1 MPNIITPKELPQWV
15 PGEVLSSSD
24 KLGWKGVG
32 HRSYR
37 YAGLDVPIPPLDH
50 FMVVRYAAGQTPMD
64 RCFDQR
70 WSRADCRPG
79 DASLLTMSE
88 ASHWHWTQQ
97 IDVSHVYLSNGLM
110 SRVAGEVMDR
120 PVAEVRLHDVLCTR
134 DPTLLAITDAITR
147 EAVQP
152 EMGGPLYAETLG
164 TQLAVHLLRK
174 YAQVTF
180 RHDLPGGRLSP
191 AQMRRVLDLIDSRLH
206 ETLTLEDMAE
216 AAGLGACTF
225 HRRFRETQGRAPHA
239 FVIDRRVERAR
250 QLLAAGDM
258 AVKEV
263 AACCGFSDQAHMTRV
278 LRARLGITPARL
290 RAGRGAPR

>member
-1 MPNIITPKELPQWV
+1 MPNIITPKELPKWV

-24 KLGWKGVG
+24 NLGWKGVG

-37 YAGLDVPIPPLDH
+37 YAALDVPIPPLDH

-64 RCFDQR
+64 RCFEQR

-97 IDVSHVYLSNGLM
+97 IDVSHVYLSNSLM

-120 PVAEVRLHDVLCTR
+120 PVAEVRLHDVLCAR
-134 DPTLLAITDAITR
+134 DPTLLAITDAITQ

-206 ETLTLEDMAE
+206 EALTLEDMAE
-216 AAGLGACTF
+216 AAGLGVCTF

-250 QLLAAGDM
+250 QLLTAGDL

-278 LRARLGITPARL
+278 LRARLGTTPAKL
-290 RAGRGAPR
+290 RGARG

>member
-1 MPNIITPKELPQWV
+1 MPNIITPKELPKWV

-24 KLGWKGVG
+24 NLGWKGVG

-37 YAGLDVPIPPLDH
+37 YAALDVPIPPLDH

-64 RCFDQR
+64 RCFEQR

-97 IDVSHVYLSNGLM
+97 IDVSHVYLSNSLM

-120 PVAEVRLHDVLCTR
+120 PVAEVRLHDVLCAR
-134 DPTLLAITDAITR
+134 DPTLLAITDAITQ

-206 ETLTLEDMAE
+206 EALTLEDMAE
-216 AAGLGACTF
+216 AAGLGVCTF

-250 QLLAAGDM
+250 QLLTAGDL

-278 LRARLGITPARL
+278 LGARLGTTPAKL
-290 RAGRGAPR
+290 RGARG

>member
-1 MPNIITPKELPQWV
+1 MPNIITPKELPKWV

-24 KLGWKGVG
+24 NLGWKGVG

-37 YAGLDVPIPPLDH
+37 YAALDVPIPPLDH
-50 FMVVRYAAGQTPMD
+50 FMVVRYAAGQAPMD
-64 RCFDQR
+64 RCFEQR

-97 IDVSHVYLSNGLM
+97 IDVSHVYLSNSLM

-120 PVAEVRLHDVLCTR
+120 PVAEVRLHDVLCAR
-134 DPTLLAITDAITR
+134 DPTLLAITDAITQ

-206 ETLTLEDMAE
+206 EALTLEDMAE
-216 AAGLGACTF
+216 AAGLGVCTF

-250 QLLAAGDM
+250 QLLTAGDL

-263 AACCGFSDQAHMTRV
+263 AACCGFSGQAHMTRV
-278 LRARLGITPARL
+278 LGARLGTTPAKL
-290 RAGRGAPR
+290 RGARG

>member
-24 KLGWKGVG
+24 NLGWKGVG

-134 DPTLLAITDAITR
+134 DPTLLAITDAITQ

-206 ETLTLEDMAE
+206 EALTLEDMAE
-216 AAGLGACTF
+216 AAGLGVCTF

-250 QLLAAGDM
+250 QLLAVGDL

-263 AACCGFSDQAHMTRV
+263 AASCGFSDQAHMTRV
-278 LRARLGITPARL
+278 LRARLGTTPAKL
-290 RAGRGAPR
+290 RAARG

>member
-24 KLGWKGVG
+24 NLGWKGVG

-37 YAGLDVPIPPLDH
+37 YAALDVPIPPLDH

-97 IDVSHVYLSNGLM
+97 IDVSHVYLSNSLM

-120 PVAEVRLHDVLCTR
+120 PVAEVRLHDVLCAR
-134 DPTLLAITDAITR
+134 DPTLLAITDAITQ

-206 ETLTLEDMAE
+206 EALTLEDMAE
-216 AAGLGACTF
+216 AAGLGVCTF

-250 QLLAAGDM
+250 QLLTAGDL

-263 AACCGFSDQAHMTRV
+263 AANCGFSDQAHMTRV
-278 LRARLGITPARL
+278 LRARLGTTPAKL
-290 RAGRGAPR
+290 RAARG

>member
-24 KLGWKGVG
+24 NLGWKGVG

-97 IDVSHVYLSNGLM
+97 IDVSHVYLSNSLM

-120 PVAEVRLHDVLCTR
+120 PVAEVRLHDVLCAR

-206 ETLTLEDMAE
+206 EALTLEDMAE
-216 AAGLGACTF
+216 AAGLGVCTF

-250 QLLAAGDM
+250 QLLAAGDL

-263 AACCGFSDQAHMTRV
+263 AANCGFSDQAHMTRV
-278 LRARLGITPARL
+278 LRARLGTTPAKL
-290 RAGRGAPR
+290 RAARG

>member
-24 KLGWKGVG
+24 NLGWKGVG

-37 YAGLDVPIPPLDH
+37 YAALDVPIPPLDH

-97 IDVSHVYLSNGLM
+97 IDVSHVYLSNSLM

-120 PVAEVRLHDVLCTR
+120 PVAEVRLHDVLCAR
-134 DPTLLAITDAITR
+134 DPTLLAITDAITQ

-180 RHDLPGGRLSP
+180 RHDLPAGRLSP

-206 ETLTLEDMAE
+206 EALTLEDMAE
-216 AAGLGACTF
+216 AAGLGVCTF

-250 QLLAAGDM
+250 QLLTAGDL

-263 AACCGFSDQAHMTRV
+263 AASCGFSDQAHMTRV
-278 LRARLGITPARL
+278 LRARLGTTPAKL
-290 RAGRGAPR
+290 RAARG

>member
-24 KLGWKGVG
+24 NLGWKGVG

-37 YAGLDVPIPPLDH
+37 YAALDVPIPPLDH

-88 ASHWHWTQQ
+88 ASHWHWTHQ
-97 IDVSHVYLSNGLM
+97 IDVSHVSLSNSLM

-120 PVAEVRLHDVLCTR
+120 PVAEVRLHDVLCAR
-134 DPTLLAITDAITR
+134 DPTLLAITDAITQ

-180 RHDLPGGRLSP
+180 RHDLPAGRLSP
-191 AQMRRVLDLIDSRLH
+191 EQMRRVLDLIDSRLH
-206 ETLTLEDMAE
+206 EALTLEDMAE
-216 AAGLGACTF
+216 AAGLGVCTF

-250 QLLAAGDM
+250 QLLTAGDL

-263 AACCGFSDQAHMTRV
+263 AANCGFSDQAHMTRV
-278 LRARLGITPARL
+278 LRARLGTTPAKL
-290 RAGRGAPR
+290 RAARG

>member
-24 KLGWKGVG
+24 NLGWKGVG

-37 YAGLDVPIPPLDH
+37 YAALDVPIPPLDH

-97 IDVSHVYLSNGLM
+97 IDVSHVYLSNSLM

-120 PVAEVRLHDVLCTR
+120 PVAEVRLHDVLCAR
-134 DPTLLAITDAITR
+134 DPTLLAITDAITQ

-206 ETLTLEDMAE
+206 EALTLEDMAE
-216 AAGLGACTF
+216 AAGLGVCTF

-250 QLLAAGDM
+250 QLLTAGDL

-263 AACCGFSDQAHMTRV
+263 AASCGFSDQAHMTRV
-278 LRARLGITPARL
+278 LRARLGTTPAKL
-290 RAGRGAPR
+290 RAARG

>member
-24 KLGWKGVG
+24 NLGWKGVG

-37 YAGLDVPIPPLDH
+37 YAALDVPIPPLDH

-88 ASHWHWTQQ
+88 ASHWHWTHQ
-97 IDVSHVYLSNGLM
+97 IDVSHVYLSNSLM

-120 PVAEVRLHDVLCTR
+120 PVAEVRLHDVLCAR
-134 DPTLLAITDAITR
+134 DPTLLAITDAITQ

-206 ETLTLEDMAE
+206 EALTLEDMAE
-216 AAGLGACTF
+216 AAGLGVCTF

-250 QLLAAGDM
+250 QLLTAGDL

-263 AACCGFSDQAHMTRV
+263 AASCGFSDQAHMTRV
-278 LRARLGITPARL
+278 LRARLGTTPAKL
-290 RAGRGAPR
+290 RAARG

>member
-24 KLGWKGVG
+24 NLGWRGVG

-97 IDVSHVYLSNGLM
+97 IDVSHVYLSNSLM

-120 PVAEVRLHDVLCTR
+120 PVAEVRLHDVLCAR
-134 DPTLLAITDAITR
+134 DPTLLAITDAITQ

-164 TQLAVHLLRK
+164 TQLAVHLLRR

-206 ETLTLEDMAE
+206 EALTLEDMAE
-216 AAGLGACTF
+216 AAGLGVCTF

-250 QLLAAGDM
+250 QLLAAGDL

-263 AACCGFSDQAHMTRV
+263 AASCGFSDQAHMTRV
-278 LRARLGITPARL
+278 LRARLGTTPAKL
-290 RAGRGAPR
+290 RAARG

>member
-24 KLGWKGVG
+24 NLGWKGVG

-37 YAGLDVPIPPLDH
+37 YAALDVPIPPLDH

-64 RCFDQR
+64 RCFEQR

-97 IDVSHVYLSNGLM
+97 IDVSHVYLSNSLM

-120 PVAEVRLHDVLCTR
+120 PVAEVRLHDVLCAR
-134 DPTLLAITDAITR
+134 DPTLLAITDAITQ

-206 ETLTLEDMAE
+206 EALTLEDMAE
-216 AAGLGACTF
+216 AAGLGVCTF

-250 QLLAAGDM
+250 QLLTAGDL

-278 LRARLGITPARL
+278 LRARLGTTPAKL
-290 RAGRGAPR
+290 RGARG